1 MAVFDWESEDEWT
14 KLILGGILLPLIRL
28 NLSSQDCLVG
38 EGAGGVKEGR
48 CVLLKSTGLFEV
60 IFVRLSVDS
69 GTSTLI
75 LPEGNHISFW
85 TVS

>member
-1 MAVFDWESEDEWT
+1 MAVFDWGSEDEWT

-28 NLSSQDCLVG
+28 NLSSQDCLVE
-38 EGAGGVKEGR
+38 EGAGGVNKGR

-85 TVS
+85 IVS